1 MSGGAGGGASG
12 STNVA
17 LSAKGDLL
25 TFNTASARLPVSAT
39 NGFILTTNSGVADG
53 IEWAANTHSSP
64 TQNMSMAL
72 GDESTVLAAAST
84 TVPVVTFNMPYGF
97 TLTNVKASSTV
108 APTGAALLTLDVHA
122 AGTTVLSTKVTI
134 DATEKTSGTAVTQPV
149 VSTSSIADN
158 SLIEIF
164 VDQIDTDNVAA
175 GVKIYLIGNQS

>member
-1 MSGGAGGGASG
+1 MSGGAGGVASG

-97 TLTNVKASSTV
+97 TLTNVKASATV

-134 DATEKTSGTAVTQPV
+134 DATEKTSGTAATQPV

-158 SLIEIF
+158 SLIQIF

-175 GVKIYLIGNQS
+175 GVKIYLIGTLT